1 MKSSLIEI
9 AIGNPI
15 KFEDGRIGILRD
27 IKLVPNGMSN
37 PELVSI
43 LYVEIDSFRGKVMMS
58 ATSNR
63 FTPVDEFEYEEFY
76 PSVHSNRLSEQ
87 LSKQEIEYKPSH
99 G

>member
-15 KFEDGRIGILRD
+15 KFEDGRIGILKD
-27 IKLVPNGMSN
+27 IRLTPNGIN
-37 PELVSI
+37 DPQLISI
-43 LYVEIDSFRGKVMMS
+43 LYVEMEGLGIMS

-76 PSVHSNRLSEQ
+76 PSVHLIRLSDNQ
-87 LSKQEIEYKPSH
+87 

>member
-1 MKSSLIEI
+1 MIEI

-27 IKLVPNGMSN
+27 IRLTPNGIN
-37 PELVSI
+37 DPQLITI
-43 LYVEIDSFRGKVMMS
+43 LYVEMEGYRGRGVMT

-63 FTPVDEFEYEEFY
+63 FTPVDEFEYEEFF
-76 PSVHSNRLSEQ
+76 PSVHMSRLSERM
-87 LSKQEIEYKPSH
+87 SNEIEYKPSH

>member
-15 KFEDGRIGILRD
+15 KFEDGRIGILKD
-27 IKLVPNGMSN
+27 IRLTPNGIN
-37 PELVSI
+37 DPQLISI
-43 LYVEIDSFRGKVMMS
+43 LYVEMEGFRGLGIMS

-76 PSVHSNRLSEQ
+76 PSVHLNRLSDNQ
-87 LSKQEIEYKPSH
+87 

>member
-9 AIGNPI
+9 AIGNPV

-27 IKLVPNGMSN
+27 IKLVPNGMTN

-43 LYVEIDSFRGKVMMS
+43 LYVEIEGFRGKVMMS

-63 FTPVDEFEYEEFY
+63 FTPVDDAEYAEFY
-76 PSVHSNRLSEQ
+76 PSVHSNRLSEEM
-87 LSKQEIEYKPSH
+87 SKKEIEYKPSH